1 MLTSLSLNLKQFE
14 NGKNPDQS
22 FWTFE
27 FFPGIFKRFLWYF
40 LKFLN
45 KEFSRDFKGF
55 FQGIFQ
61 DFPRE
66 IEFALF
72 LVGRTILV
80 LNSQAL
86 QMDFAR
92 ESSSPLFYEISIVT
106 LLLISVFFVNAI
118 ATAKAKPLIQISNE
132 FSQKCLIASQ
142 KLKALKENWDI
153 SSHRHVKPTI
163 SELIISNT
171 GCPNKF

>member
-1 MLTSLSLNLKQFE
+1 M
-14 NGKNPDQS
+14 G
-22 FWTFE
+22 
-27 FFPGIFKRFLWYF
+27 FLEV
-40 LKFLN
+40 LN
-45 KEFSRDFKGF
+45 KKFSRDFLKPF
-55 FQGIFQ
+55 SF
-61 DFPRE
+61 
-66 IEFALF
+66 LVKLNLHYF

-153 SSHRHVKPTI
+153 SSSHRHVKPTI
-163 SELIISNT
+163 SKLIISNT

>member
-1 MLTSLSLNLKQFE
+1 M
-14 NGKNPDQS
+14 G
-22 FWTFE
+22 
-27 FFPGIFKRFLWYF
+27 FLEV
-40 LKFLN
+40 LN
-45 KEFSRDFKGF
+45 KKFSRDFKGF
-55 FQGIFQ
+55 FKNFF
-61 DFPRE
+61 FPRK

-142 KLKALKENWDI
+142 KLKALKEN
-153 SSHRHVKPTI
+153 
-163 SELIISNT
+163 
-171 GCPNKF
+171 

>member
-1 MLTSLSLNLKQFE
+1 MEKKSRPEFLN
-14 NGKNPDQS
+14 
-22 FWTFE
+22 FWIV
-27 FFPGIFKRFLWYF
+27 PGIFKTFLWISWSF
-40 LKFLN
+40 KQGI
-45 KEFSRDFKGF
+45 FKGF
-55 FQGIFQ
+55 QRIF
-61 DFPRE
+61 DSKGFYKT
-66 IEFALF
+66 FLVKLNLHYF

>member
-1 MLTSLSLNLKQFE
+1 M
-14 NGKNPDQS
+14 
-22 FWTFE
+22 W
-27 FFPGIFKRFLWYF
+27 FLEV
-40 LKFLN
+40 LN
-45 KEFSRDFKGF
+45 KKFSRDFLKTF
-55 FQGIFQ
+55 SF
-61 DFPRE
+61 
-66 IEFALF
+66 LVKLNLHYF

-153 SSHRHVKPTI
+153 SSSHRHVKPTI
-163 SELIISNT
+163 SKLIISNT

>member
-1 MLTSLSLNLKQFE
+1 MEKKIPTRVFELLNFFQGFLRDFHGISWSFKQE
-14 NGKNPDQS
+14 N
-22 FWTFE
+22 
-27 FFPGIFKRFLWYF
+27 
-40 LKFLN
+40 
-45 KEFSRDFKGF
+45 FKGF
-55 FQGIFQ
+55 QGIHILQPFS
-61 DFPRE
+61 F
-66 IEFALF
+66 LVKLNLHYF

-142 KLKALKENWDI
+142 KLKVLKENWDI
-153 SSHRHVKPTI
+153 SSSCQTYNLGTYHFKYWVSKQVLEKRY
-163 SELIISNT
+163 
-171 GCPNKF
+171 FW